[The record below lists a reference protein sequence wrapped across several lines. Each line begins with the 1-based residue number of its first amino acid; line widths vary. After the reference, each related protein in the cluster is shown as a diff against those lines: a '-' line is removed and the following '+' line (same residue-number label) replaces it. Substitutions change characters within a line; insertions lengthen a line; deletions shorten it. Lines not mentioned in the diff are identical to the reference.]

1 MTPLPMTPL
10 QGIKVLDLTGY
21 LMGPFATQILGD
33 MGADVLKIESP
44 EGDVVRAIG
53 PARSPGMGGIFQQNN
68 RNKRSVVLDLK
79 QPAGRDA
86 VLRLAARTDVFIYN
100 VRPQAMARLGL
111 SYEAVSAVNPGIVY
125 MGAVGFGQDGPYA
138 AKPALDDLMQGMS
151 GIASLFERA
160 GAEGPRYIP
169 MAMADRYSGICLV
182 NAVLGALVHKLR
194 SGEGQAVEVPMFE
207 SLVQGVLGDHL
218 MGASFEPPLGP
229 LGYPRHLSHDRRPF
243 RTLDGYLCAFI
254 INDRQW
260 RSVLDSIGEGDRM
273 KDPRFATLQARTDHS
288 TEVYAFL
295 EATFRTRTTA
305 QWLALLEQADVPAGP
320 LHSLETLLDDEHL
333 KAVGFFERHEHPTE
347 GTVVSLRP
355 PSRWSKT
362 PLVIGRLP
370 PRLGQHSAE
379 VLCEAGYS
387 QSEIAALA
395 AAGVTS
401 DPAVGS

>member
-1 MTPLPMTPL
+1 M
-10 QGIKVLDLTGY
+10 LDLTGY

-33 MGADVLKIESP
+33 MGADVIKVEP
-44 EGDVVRAIG
+44 VEGDLVRAIG
-53 PARSPGMGGIFQQNN
+53 PTRSPGMGGIFQQNN

-86 VLRLAARTDVFIYN
+86 VLRLAVNADIFIYN
-100 VRPQAMARLGL
+100 VRPAAMARLGL
-111 SYEAVSAVNPGIVY
+111 SYEAVSAANPAIVY
-125 MGAVGFGQDGPYA
+125 VERSVSARTARMRPSA
-138 AKPALDDLMQGMS
+138 ALDDLMQGMS
-151 GIASLFERA
+151 GIPSLFERA

-182 NAVLGALVHKLR
+182 NAVLGALVHRLR

-229 LGYPRHLSHDRRPF
+229 PGYPRHLSHDRRPF
-243 RTLDGYLCAFI
+243 RTLDGYLCTFI

-260 RSVLDSIGEGDRM
+260 RAVLDGIGKGERM

-288 TEVYAFL
+288 AEVYAFL
-295 EATFRTRTTA
+295 DATFRTRTTA
-305 QWLALLEQADVPAGP
+305 QWLELLEKADVPAGP
-320 LHSLETLLDDEHL
+320 LHTLESLLDDEHL

-362 PLVIGRLP
+362 PLAIDRLP
-370 PRLGQHSAE
+370 PRLGQHSGE
-379 VLCEAGYS
+379 ILREAGFTPA
-387 QSEIAALA
+387 EIAAMA
-395 AAGVTS
+395 ASGATAL
-401 DPAVGS
+401 DAARK

>member
-1 MTPLPMTPL
+1 MTPLH
-10 QGIKVLDLTGY
+10 GIRVLDLTGY

-33 MGADVLKIESP
+33 MGADVIKVEP
-44 EGDVVRAIG
+44 VEGDLVRAIG
-53 PARSPGMGGIFQQNN
+53 PTRSPGMGGIFQQNN

-86 VLRLAARTDVFIYN
+86 VLRLAVNADIFIYN
-100 VRPQAMARLGL
+100 VRPAAMARLGL
-111 SYEAVSAVNPGIVY
+111 SYEAVSAANPAIVY
-125 MGAVGFGQDGPYA
+125 VGAVGFGQDGPYA

-151 GIASLFERA
+151 GIPSLFERA

-182 NAVLGALVHKLR
+182 NAVLGALVHRLR
-194 SGEGQAVEVPMFE
+194 SEEGQAVEVPMFE

-229 LGYPRHLSHDRRPF
+229 PGYPRHLSHDRRPF
-243 RTLDGYLCAFI
+243 RTLDGYLCTFI

-260 RSVLDSIGEGDRM
+260 RAVLDGIGKGERM

-288 TEVYAFL
+288 AEVYAFL
-295 EATFRTRTTA
+295 DATFRTRTTA
-305 QWLALLEQADVPAGP
+305 QWLELLEKADVPAGP
-320 LHSLETLLDDEHL
+320 LHTLESLLDDEHL

-362 PLVIGRLP
+362 PLAIDRLP
-370 PRLGQHSAE
+370 PRLGQHSGE
-379 VLCEAGYS
+379 ILREAGFTPA
-387 QSEIAALA
+387 EIAAMA
-395 AAGVTS
+395 ASGATAL
-401 DPAVGS
+401 DAARK

>member
-1 MTPLPMTPL
+1 MTPLH
-10 QGIKVLDLTGY
+10 GIKVVDLTGY

-33 MGADVLKIESP
+33 MGADVIKIEPP
-44 EGDVVRAIG
+44 EGDLVRAIG
-53 PARSPGMGGIFQQNN
+53 PTRSPGMGGIFQQNN

-79 QPAGRDA
+79 QAAGRDA
-86 VLRLAARTDVFIYN
+86 VLRLAARADIFIYN

-111 SYEAVSAVNPGIVY
+111 SYEAVSAANPGIVY
-125 MGAVGFGQDGPYA
+125 VGAVGFGQDGPYA

-151 GIASLFERA
+151 GIPSLFERA

-229 LGYPRHLSHDRRPF
+229 PGYPRHLSHDRRPF
-243 RTLDGYLCAFI
+243 RTLDGYLCTFI

-260 RSVLDSIGEGDRM
+260 RAVLESIGEGERM
-273 KDPRFATLQARTDHS
+273 KDPRFASLQARTEHS
-288 TEVYAFL
+288 AEVYAFL
-295 EATFRTRTTA
+295 DATFRTRTTA
-305 QWLALLEQADVPAGP
+305 QWLALLEKADVPAGP
-320 LHSLETLLDDEHL
+320 LHTLQSLLDDEHL

-347 GTVVSLRP
+347 GTVLSLRP

-362 PLVIGRLP
+362 PLAIGRLA
-370 PRLGQHSAE
+370 PRLGQHGAE
-379 VLCEAGYS
+379 VLQEAGYS
-387 QSEIAALA
+387 QAEIAALA

-401 DPAVGS
+401 SPTPGR

>member
-1 MTPLPMTPL
+1 MTPLH
-10 QGIKVLDLTGY
+10 GIKVLDLTGY

-33 MGADVLKIESP
+33 MGADVIKVEP
-44 EGDVVRAIG
+44 TEGDLVRAIG
-53 PARSPGMGGIFQQNN
+53 PTRSPGMGGIFQQNN

-79 QPAGRDA
+79 QPAGRHA
-86 VLRLAARTDVFIYN
+86 VLRLAARADIFIYN

-111 SYEAVSAVNPGIVY
+111 SYEALSAANPGIVY
-125 MGAVGFGQDGPYA
+125 VGAVGFGQDGPYA

-151 GIASLFERA
+151 GIPSLFQRA

-169 MAMADRYSGICLV
+169 MAMADRYSGLCLV

-229 LGYPRHLSHDRRPF
+229 MGYPRHLSHDRRPF
-243 RTLDGYLCAFI
+243 RTLDGHICTFI

-260 RSVLDSIGEGDRM
+260 LTVLESIGEGERM

-288 TEVYAFL
+288 PAVYAFL

-305 QWLALLEQADVPAGP
+305 QWLDLLAKADVPAGP
-320 LHSLETLLDDEHL
+320 LHTLESLLDDEHL
-333 KAVGFFERHEHPTE
+333 NAVGFFERHDHPTE
-347 GTVVSLRP
+347 GTVISLRP
-355 PSRWSKT
+355 PSRWSRT
-362 PLVIGRLP
+362 PLAIDRLP
-370 PRLGQHSAE
+370 PLLGQHSAE
-379 VLCEAGYS
+379 VLGEAGYS
-387 QSEIAALA
+387 HADIEAMV
-395 AAGVTS
+395 AAGVTVDTS
-401 DPAVGS
+401 AGGPAHA